1 MAKEK
6 QTEIIS
12 KVINSYSDKIGTGL
26 HRPLVSSET
35 DDYKNRAML
44 LKMID
49 EIQDFIDSIDDIEGA
64 MDDSML
70 THKLRNLH
78 YVRDTAIASCNAI
91 DSTTV
96 DWYKKEEL
104 YHLLIITVLDE
115 LTFGNKAKIYSTM
128 IALTFM
134 DSLKSAARISVLGTV
149 AWVITSL
156 ISMWITDMPPEVS
169 SYLGFVISLFIS
181 AIIVA
186 NGFTIYNANKA
197 LKFIYE
203 IKEENGG
210 D

>member
-1 MAKEK
+1 
-6 QTEIIS
+6 
-12 KVINSYSDKIGTGL
+12 
-26 HRPLVSSET
+26 
-35 DDYKNRAML
+35 
-44 LKMID
+44 
-49 EIQDFIDSIDDIEGA
+49 
-64 MDDSML
+64 
-70 THKLRNLH
+70 
-78 YVRDTAIASCNAI
+78 VRDTAIASCNAI

-134 DSLKSAARISVLGTV
+134 DSLKSAARISVIATV
-149 AWVITSL
+149 VWVITSL
-156 ISMWITDMPPEVS
+156 VSMWITDTPPEVS

-186 NGFTIYNANKA
+186 NGFTIYNTGEAI
-197 LKFIYE
+197 KFIYKV
-203 IKEENGG
+203 KEENGG